1 MPENINITEQAEKV
15 ETPFKKTEVSKTQEK
30 KTTSAL
36 FYVVS
41 IITALLLVV
50 LIIGGALFLA
60 VKFNVNGIADSMGD
74 SIRGIPVLKWS
85 LPEKPDPEEE
95 KNMTEEQVRSKYNE
109 IKLQKEE
116 LEKRVEDL
124 TKQLDNTKN
133 QITAKDS
140 NSSLLQQQK
149 DALEAEKNKL
159 QSQKDSL
166 QKDFDKLAEVI
177 SAGDT
182 TEYKNY
188 FKKINPQKAD
198 ELYESIMKEEKVSA
212 DVKKYCSIYE
222 QMDSSAVAGIMEQM
236 GTSKMTL
243 IIDIMKNLKK
253 DTAGA
258 ILTEMTPAFAAKVS
272 EQLAKEYKVGVPG
285 TTSKK

>member
-1 MPENINITEQAEKV
+1 MPENINVTEQDQKV
-15 ETPFKKTEVSKTQEK
+15 DTLLKKTEVSKKQDK

-36 FYVVS
+36 FYIVS

-60 VKFNVNGIADSMGD
+60 VKFNVNGVADSMGD

-85 LPEKPDPEEE
+85 LPEKPDPDDE

-109 IKLQKEE
+109 IKAQKEK
-116 LEKRVEDL
+116 LETQVEDL

-133 QITAKDS
+133 QVTAKDS
-140 NSSLLQQQK
+140 NTTLLQQQK
-149 DALEAEKNKL
+149 DALEIDRNKL
-159 QSQKDSL
+159 QSEKDSL
-166 QKDFDKLAEVI
+166 QKDYDKLSEAI

-188 FKKINPQKAD
+188 FKKINPQKAE
-198 ELYESIMKEEKVSA
+198 ELYESIMQEEKISA

-222 QMDSSAVAGIMEQM
+222 EMDASAVAGIMEQM
-236 GTSKMTL
+236 GSGKMTL

-253 DTAGA
+253 DTAGE

-272 EQLAKEYKVGVPG
+272 EQLAKEYKVGVSG

>member
-1 MPENINITEQAEKV
+1 MPENINVTEQDQKV
-15 ETPFKKTEVSKTQEK
+15 ETLLKKTEVSKKQDK

-36 FYVVS
+36 FYIVS

-60 VKFNVNGIADSMGD
+60 VKFNVNGVADSMGD

-85 LPEKPDPEEE
+85 LPEKPDPDDE

-109 IKLQKEE
+109 IKAQKEK
-116 LEKRVEDL
+116 LETQVEDL

-133 QITAKDS
+133 QVTAKDS
-140 NSSLLQQQK
+140 NTTLLQQQK
-149 DALEAEKNKL
+149 DALEIDRNKL
-159 QSQKDSL
+159 QSEKDSL
-166 QKDFDKLAEVI
+166 QKDYDKLSEAI

-188 FKKINPQKAD
+188 FKKINPQKAE
-198 ELYESIMKEEKVSA
+198 ELYESIMQEEKISA

-222 QMDSSAVAGIMEQM
+222 EMDASAVAGIMEQM
-236 GTSKMTL
+236 GGGKMTL

-253 DTAGA
+253 DTAGE

-272 EQLAKEYKVGVPG
+272 EQLAKEYKVGVSG